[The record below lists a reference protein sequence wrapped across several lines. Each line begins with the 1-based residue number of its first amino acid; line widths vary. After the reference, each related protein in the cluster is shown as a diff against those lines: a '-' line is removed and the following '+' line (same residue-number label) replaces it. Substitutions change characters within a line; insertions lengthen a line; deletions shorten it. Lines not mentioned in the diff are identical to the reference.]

1 MTTNTGR
8 PARKDAQAKI
18 SEASYDVKGKAAKA
32 ALAEAQSLLQG
43 RSGLSTDEKV
53 SNLKGARAALKVAA
67 THPKNADREVAETLE
82 SARKSLKSA
91 VKAYS

>member
-1 MTTNTGR
+1 LTTNTGR

-18 SEASYDVKGKAAKA
+18 SQATSDVKGKAAKA
-32 ALAEAQSLLQG
+32 AVAEAQALLQG

-67 THPKNADREVAETLE
+67 THPKNADREVVEVLE
-82 SARKSLKSA
+82 AARKSLKQA